1 MTYLRR
7 SNPKGKK
14 ELVRKVGLVVLI
26 VFLFS
31 IHLVFPHFYGSIF
44 YPITSVFWRSGAFI
58 GDTVSHYIGLA
69 SSKKSLIV
77 ENERLQKEMLS
88 FTPSLLMLDSLRRE
102 NETLRALLGRSNS
115 GRMILA
121 TVLSRPPFS
130 PYDSLIIDVGIDQGL
145 AVGDKVY
152 ASTDVLLGDIVEV
165 YRNTAKVD
173 LFSSPGRVFP
183 VLVGPSALQVE
194 AEGRG
199 GGNFRVI
206 LPTEVGVEKGDP
218 VRFAQSK
225 SNVVGVIEDIEVDSS
240 DSLQEIR
247 FKMPLSISEISYVE
261 VNILKATS
269 TQKR

>member
-14 ELVRKVGLVVLI
+14 ELMQRVSLLVLV

-31 IHLVFPHFYGSIF
+31 LHLVFPHLYGTIL
-44 YPITSVFWRSGAFI
+44 YPVTSLFWKSGTFI
-58 GDTVSHYIGLA
+58 GDTVSHYAEIA
-69 SSKKSLIV
+69 SSKKSLII
-77 ENERLQKEMLS
+77 ENENLRRDMTS
-88 FTPSLLMLDSLRRE
+88 FTSSLLMLDSLRKE
-102 NETLRALLGRSNS
+102 NETLRSLLGRSTS
-115 GRMILA
+115 GRMVLA

-130 PYDSLIIDVGIDQGL
+130 PYDSLIIDAGTAEGVAL
-145 AVGDKVY
+145 GDKVY

-165 YRNTAKVD
+165 YPHTSKVD

-183 VLVGPSALQVE
+183 VLVGPSAIQVE

-199 GGNFRVI
+199 GGNFRVT
-206 LPTEVGVEKGDP
+206 LPVEVDVAKGDP

-225 SNVVGVIEDIEVDSS
+225 SNVVGVVEEIEVDSS

-247 FKMPLSISEISYVE
+247 FKMPISIAEISYIE
-261 VNILKATS
+261 VNVSKATS
-269 TQKR
+269 TSR